1 MIVPNE
7 RESNVNSL
15 GFWPN
20 REMLCLV
27 LALPASNAFVGLALV
42 AVSLLLMLAVS
53 SVAWLY
59 DRHKEIQPIR
69 GRPERRAL
77 VARFNQFERI

>member
-1 MIVPNE
+1 MSTHLLSAEPGNVVPG
-7 RESNVNSL
+7 L
-15 GFWPN
+15 GVA
-20 REMLCLV
+20 CL
-27 LALPASNAFVGLALV
+27 NAFVGLALV

-77 VARFNQFERI
+77 A